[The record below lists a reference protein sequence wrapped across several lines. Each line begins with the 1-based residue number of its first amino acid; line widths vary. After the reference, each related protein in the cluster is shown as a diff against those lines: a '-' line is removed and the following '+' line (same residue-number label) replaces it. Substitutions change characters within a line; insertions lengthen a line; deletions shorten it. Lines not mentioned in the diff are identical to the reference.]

1 MAEGQA
7 AGAALHI
14 EGHDLAAISR
24 LWRELAEFPA
34 GRTDEARTHCF
45 TRLSEIIGAVNVFWV
60 ASERGPQPKAA
71 NDLLKGWRPRA
82 VARMHTFPGMD
93 RRIADIVRE
102 MDASVVDPMTL
113 ANNAYRGRL
122 RAFLRPELV
131 EDAVWERSALFNE
144 VLRPSQVGD
153 RIIGTQPL
161 AEDRE
166 SFIGL
171 DRGPKDRPFGAR
183 ERDLLHLFLMGAPSF
198 HREQFLAH
206 GAAQPQLT
214 PRERQVLALLLT
226 DMHERQIGAELG
238 LTWRSTHQY
247 AVSICRKLGVR
258 GRFGLMALWLRNPPA
273 T

>member
-1 MAEGQA
+1 M
-7 AGAALHI
+7 HI
-14 EGHDLAAISR
+14 NSHDLRAISR

-34 GRTDEARTHCF
+34 GRTDEARAHCF
-45 TRLSEIIGAVNVFWV
+45 KRLSEIIGGANVFWV
-60 ASERGPQPKAA
+60 GSERGPVPKAA
-71 NDLLKGWRPRA
+71 NDLLRGWRPKA
-82 VARMHTFPGMD
+82 VAMMHTANGMN

-102 MDASVVDPMTL
+102 MDANVVDPMTL
-113 ANNAYRGRL
+113 ANNAYGRL

-131 EDAVWERSALFNE
+131 EDAVWERSVLFNE
-144 VLRPSQVGD
+144 VLKPGQVGD
-153 RIIGTQPL
+153 RIIGTQPI
-161 AEDRE
+161 AENRE

-171 DRGPKDRPFGAR
+171 DRALGDRPFGAR
-183 ERDLLHLFLMGAPSF
+183 ERDLLHLFLMGAPGF

-226 DMHERQIGAELG
+226 NMHERQIGAELG

-247 AVSICRKLGVR
+247 AVSICRKLRVR